1 MIVQCGFAL
10 ISTTDAVKLCFT
22 SGALGGTGTRGRSEC
37 FAGAWLSRWHGY
49 EEVEHKAVLLDAF
62 HGARGQGLYTYAVR
76 IAGLWIAVVLLVRAA
91 RASSP
96 SP

>member
-1 MIVQCGFAL
+1 M
-10 ISTTDAVKLCFT
+10 
-22 SGALGGTGTRGRSEC
+22 
-37 FAGAWLSRWHGY
+37 
-49 EEVEHKAVLLDAF
+49 EHKAVLLDAF